1 MKQNLFF
8 ENYLSKFSTLISED
22 KNVHANLINLKKI
35 ISKLKA
41 KNKIIVCG
49 NGGSASISSHFSTD
63 LNKIAKIRCVNFN
76 EANLIT
82 CLANDYGYENWLAK
96 AIDFYG
102 DKNDVLIAISSS
114 GESKNILNA
123 CKKAINKKFSKV
135 VTFSGFSNK
144 NSLKKLGNINF
155 WVNSNNYNYIEN
167 LHQIWLLSVVDSLKK

>member
-8 ENYLSKFSTLISED
+8 KNYLSKLSTLISEN

-35 ISKLKA
+35 ISKLEA

-49 NGGSASISSHFSTD
+49 NDGSASISSHFSTD
-63 LNKIAKIRCVNFN
+63 LNKIAKIRCINFN

-82 CLANDYGYENWLAK
+82 CLTNDYSYENWLAK

-114 GESKNILNA
+114 GESKSIINA
-123 CKKAINKKFSKV
+123 FKKTIN
-135 VTFSGFSNK
+135 
-144 NSLKKLGNINF
+144 
-155 WVNSNNYNYIEN
+155 
-167 LHQIWLLSVVDSLKK
+167 